1 MQYTIRNIPDYVD
14 AALRRT
20 AQEQRKSLNEVAIQ
34 ALVHGA
40 GFNEDPRPRRN
51 LTDIAGR
58 WLEDAAFDSAIAAQ
72 DTIDEELW
80 PKQPVGLKRARKRR
94 TA

>member
-1 MQYTIRNIPDYVD
+1 MQYTLRNIPDYVD

-34 ALVHGA
+34 ALVQGA
-40 GFNEDPRPRRN
+40 GLSENPRPRRN
-51 LTDIAGR
+51 LADIAGSWR
-58 WLEDAAFDSAIAAQ
+58 EDPAFDAALAAQ
-72 DTIDEELW
+72 QKVDEELW

-94 TA
+94 AA